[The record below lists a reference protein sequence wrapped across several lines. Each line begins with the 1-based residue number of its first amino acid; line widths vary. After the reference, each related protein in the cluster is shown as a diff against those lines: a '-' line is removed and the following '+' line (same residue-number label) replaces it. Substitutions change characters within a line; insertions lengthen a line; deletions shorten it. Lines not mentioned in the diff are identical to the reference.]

1 MVIYEE
7 HVCRE
12 EVSAVHPDPVVLELN
27 RLQNLLSEKN
37 KELGAARS
45 EIKALKATEAQ
56 KDKALEELKSEVDK
70 LDDKLRATENLLEHK
85 NLETKRLITEKKDAV
100 AAQYAAE
107 ATLRRVYA
115 NQKDDDSLTFASV
128 VAPLEAEIK
137 MFKNEVA
144 LLQEDKKALERLTKS
159 KEAALL
165 EAEKIL
171 RSALERALIVEEVQ
185 NHNYELKR
193 QIEICQEENRIL
205 EKTNR
210 QKVIEVERLGQTIE
224 DLEEAI
230 LAGGATANMVR
241 DYKRQIEELQEEK
254 RTLERELARAKVSA
268 HRVATVVANEWKDE
282 NDKVMPVKQWLE
294 ERKLLQAELQR
305 VKEKLAISERTA
317 KAEAQLKEKFK
328 LRLKTLEEGLKQ
340 LPISP
345 VNSNAF
351 CGSPKPERSTNILG
365 FLTSN
370 GRKRSTSLSRP
381 SAITKSSNILMQT
394 NADYEKATA
403 PELNRSNSLKKKY
416 ASARENV
423 MMKSMWASGRSRVV
437 DIDEKEGNEMRGDKE
452 NRDATITASKETSDG
467 EGLHDKETSN
477 LENEDTVSGFLY
489 DKIQKEVINLRKLCE
504 VKDGNLNA
512 KDEEI
517 KMLMKK
523 VDALTKAMEVESKKM
538 KREAAVK
545 EKEAAAAAAA
555 GKLEEKKNTRALYTK
570 RQGGAPSGA
579 SIIDLE
585 IIRELNSNT
594 FRAKAFRISQN
605 QLKLLFADY
614 NDRLRKFAQICWL
627 DNRTINTNRKWRRAM
642 LNF

>member
-1 MVIYEE
+1 MVLNMGSYEE
-7 HVCRE
+7 HVGRE
-12 EVSAVHPDPVVLELN
+12 EGSVVLLDPVVLELN
-27 RLQNLLSEKN
+27 RLQNLVAEKN
-37 KELGAARS
+37 RELGAAHS
-45 EIKALKATEAQ
+45 EIKALKATEAK

-85 NLETKRLITEKKDAV
+85 NLEIKRLTTEKKDAV

-115 NQKDDDSLTFASV
+115 NQKDDDSLTLASV
-128 VAPLEAEIK
+128 VAPLEAKIK
-137 MFKNEVA
+137 MYKNEVL

-185 NHNYELKR
+185 NHNFELKR

-210 QKVIEVERLGQTIE
+210 QKVIEVERLGQTIK

-241 DYKRQIEELQEEK
+241 DYKRQIEELHEEK

-282 NDKVMPVKQWLE
+282 SDRVMPVKQWLE

-305 VKEKLAISERTA
+305 TKDKLAVSERTA

-328 LRLKTLEEGLKQ
+328 LRLKTLEEGLRQ
-340 LPISP
+340 IPASP
-345 VNSNAF
+345 VNTKAF
-351 CGSPKPERSTNILG
+351 SGSPKTERSNNILG

-370 GRKRSTSLSRP
+370 GRKRSTSLSKP
-381 SAITKSSNILMQT
+381 SSAISKTSNILVQT
-394 NADYEKATA
+394 NASDYDKATA
-403 PELNRSNSLKKKY
+403 PPELNRSNSLKKKY
-416 ASARENV
+416 ASACENV
-423 MMKSMWASGRSRVV
+423 MKKSMWASGRSKVV
-437 DIDEKEGNEMRGDKE
+437 DITEKE
-452 NRDATITASKETSDG
+452 NRETIDG
-467 EGLHDKETSN
+467 EGFREPSS

-504 VKDGNLNA
+504 VKDGNLNT

-517 KMLMKK
+517 KVLMKK
-523 VDALTKAMEVESKKM
+523 VDALTKAMEVEAKKM

-545 EKEAAAAAAA
+545 EKEAAAAAA
-555 GKLEEKKNTRALYTK
+555 GRLEEKNKPRMVHTK
-570 RQGGAPSGA
+570 SR
-579 SIIDLE
+579 
-585 IIRELNSNT
+585 
-594 FRAKAFRISQN
+594 
-605 QLKLLFADY
+605 
-614 NDRLRKFAQICWL
+614 RLS
-627 DNRTINTNRKWRRAM
+627 T
-642 LNF
+642 

>member
-1 MVIYEE
+1 MVLNMGSYEE
-7 HVCRE
+7 RVGRE
-12 EVSAVHPDPVVLELN
+12 EGGSVVLLDPVVLELN
-27 RLQNLLSEKN
+27 RLQDLLAEKN
-37 KELGAARS
+37 RELGAAHS
-45 EIKALKATEAQ
+45 EIKALKATEAK

-85 NLETKRLITEKKDAV
+85 NLEIKRLTTEKKDAV
-100 AAQYAAE
+100 TAQYAAE

-115 NQKDDDSLTFASV
+115 NQKDDDSLTLASV
-128 VAPLEAEIK
+128 VAPLEAKIK
-137 MFKNEVA
+137 MYKNEVL

-185 NHNYELKR
+185 NHNFELKR

-210 QKVIEVERLGQTIE
+210 QKVIEVERLGETIK

-241 DYKRQIEELQEEK
+241 DYKRQIEELHEEK
-254 RTLERELARAKVSA
+254 RTLERELARAKVSV

-282 NDKVMPVKQWLE
+282 SDRVMPVKQWLE

-305 VKEKLAISERTA
+305 TKDKLAVSERTA

-328 LRLKTLEEGLKQ
+328 LRLKTLEEGLRQ
-340 LPISP
+340 TPASPI
-345 VNSNAF
+345 NTKAF
-351 CGSPKPERSTNILG
+351 SGSPKTERSNNILG

-381 SAITKSSNILMQT
+381 SAISKT
-394 NADYEKATA
+394 NASDYEKATA
-403 PELNRSNSLKKKY
+403 PPELNRSNSLKKKY
-416 ASARENV
+416 ASACENV
-423 MMKSMWASGRSRVV
+423 MKKSMWASGRSKVV
-437 DIDEKEGNEMRGDKE
+437 DIAEKE
-452 NRDATITASKETSDG
+452 NRETIDG
-467 EGLHDKETSN
+467 EGFREPNN

-504 VKDGNLNA
+504 VKDGNLNT

-517 KMLMKK
+517 KVLMKK
-523 VDALTKAMEVESKKM
+523 VDALTKAMEVEAKKM

-555 GKLEEKKNTRALYTK
+555 GRLEEKNKPRMVHTK
-570 RQGGAPSGA
+570 SR
-579 SIIDLE
+579 
-585 IIRELNSNT
+585 
-594 FRAKAFRISQN
+594 
-605 QLKLLFADY
+605 
-614 NDRLRKFAQICWL
+614 RLS
-627 DNRTINTNRKWRRAM
+627 T
-642 LNF
+642 